1 MFFFL
6 LIFLVLGLLE
16 LGVGGIVLLGRRRFV
31 AGTSIFVDGAENA
44 NLGLL
49 QLVVSILDF

>member
-31 AGTSIFVDGAENA
+31 AGTSILVDGAENA